1 MTRYLTRRL
10 LAAVPVV
17 LAAATLVF
25 ALVHLVPGDPA
36 ELLLG
41 DAAQPADVAALRRE
55 LGLDR
60 PLGEQYLAYLAGL
73 ARGDLGHSLHSRE
86 PVARLLAQRFPAT
99 AELALASM
107 LVALLV
113 AVPLG
118 TAAALSRRPA
128 VGRAAHLFSLV
139 SVSVPSFWLGPMLI
153 LLFAIRL
160 DLLPVSGRGG
170 PASLVLPALTLGAG
184 LAGLLSRM
192 IQTALAGELER
203 PYVLAAV
210 ARGVAR
216 GRAVAVH
223 AARNA
228 ALPVVTVLGLQFG
241 SLLTGSIL
249 TETIF
254 GWPGVGR
261 LLVEAIRL
269 RDYPLLQG
277 AVLLI
282 AVTYV
287 LVNLATDVIYAWID
301 PRIRLDA

>member
-1 MTRYLTRRL
+1 MTSFLRRRL
-10 LAAVPVV
+10 TVAVPVV
-17 LAAATLVF
+17 LLAATLVF

-41 DAAQPADVAALRRE
+41 DGAQPADVAALRRQ

-60 PLGEQYLAYLAGL
+60 PLAVQYLAFLAGL
-73 ARGDLGHSLHSRE
+73 ARGDLGRSLHSGE
-86 PVARLLAQRFPAT
+86 PVAQLLAQRLPAT
-99 AELALASM
+99 AELAFASLA
-107 LVALLV
+107 VALLV

-118 TAAALSRRPA
+118 AGAALARGGATARL
-128 VGRAAHLFSLV
+128 AHLFSLLA
-139 SVSVPSFWLGPMLI
+139 VSVPSFWLGPMLI
-153 LLFAIRL
+153 LLFAIDL

-170 PASLVLPALTLGAG
+170 AATLVLPAITLGTA
-184 LAGLLSRM
+184 LAGLLTRM
-192 IQTALAGELER
+192 IQTALAAELSR
-203 PYVLAAV
+203 PYVLAAA
-210 ARGVAR
+210 ARGVTRA
-216 GRAVAVH
+216 RAVVVH

-254 GWPGVGR
+254 GWPGIGR
-261 LLVEAIRL
+261 LLVESIRL

-282 AVTYV
+282 AVIYV
-287 LVNLATDVIYAWID
+287 LVNLATDLVYAWID